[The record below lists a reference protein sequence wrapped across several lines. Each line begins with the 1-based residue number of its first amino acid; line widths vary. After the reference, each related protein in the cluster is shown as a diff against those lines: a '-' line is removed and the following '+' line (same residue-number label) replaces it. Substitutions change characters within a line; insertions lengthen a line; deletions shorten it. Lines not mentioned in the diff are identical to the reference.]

1 MTIFLTPKNKKYKC
15 NKVTMTIG
23 TVFYSQTALFVQFH
37 KDFHSKQRFFQ
48 KFFVYLCTICKII
61 I

>member
-23 TVFYSQTALFVQFH
+23 GYT
-37 KDFHSKQRFFQ
+37 
-48 KFFVYLCTICKII
+48 FFVFVNGGRTVHQPGRSF
-61 I
+61 

>member
-23 TVFYSQTALFVQFH
+23 GYTMEGERCIYS
-37 KDFHSKQRFFQ
+37 
-48 KFFVYLCTICKII
+48 
-61 I
+61 

>member
-23 TVFYSQTALFVQFH
+23 YTYFVLSATYMRLHVDKWRENGASTREIVLMEFL
-37 KDFHSKQRFFQ
+37 R
-48 KFFVYLCTICKII
+48 KFLI
-61 I
+61 